1 MNRNILFPTILEE
14 RHFEVSCPA
23 VISVVLLPLLPVLRT
38 LDGDLSPVTTTL
50 KGFFFFF
57 KLQ

>member
-57 KLQ
+57 